1 MFSQDYPWGSWQ
13 RSMESDL
20 GLRHQES
27 FPPGNAQIISIQGT
41 PCDGMNR
48 LVMCIYVEQQRVK
61 DLWKVFL
68 LCEPSAVFAD
78 EVHTKTGK

>member
-1 MFSQDYPWGSWQ
+1 MH
-13 RSMESDL
+13 
-20 GLRHQES
+20 HQES
-27 FPPGNAQIISIQGT
+27 FPPSQRIASMYGNAHIISVQKT

-48 LVMCIYVEQQRVK
+48 LGMCIYVEQHMVK

-78 EVHTKTGK
+78 EVHTKTRK